1 MKRIITSIL
10 AALLI
15 AAVAILL
22 FSLLGAG
29 VFLLPLLGEAFSK

>member
-15 AAVAILL
+15 ATVGILL

-29 VFLLPLLGEAFSK
+29 VFLLPLLGGVFSK